1 MAIQIFTKDTSS
13 GQLPNLIQQ
22 LLVDAGF
29 SDVTVKATF
38 GASAEYASDSG
49 VYGCKSFS
57 ICNPSFFSTKYTA
70 IKDDSQKALIVLP
83 EFANSTIT
91 GIRACDIVAFVI
103 VDGVTTFFD
112 TSDLSQW
119 TNVVGGDIMTS
130 TDSRDVLLAPLIDT
144 FGHIFSPFYF
154 ALNRVNHPINTVVTD
169 GVNSFTSLGNLF
181 YIKNA

>member
-1 MAIQIFTKDTSS
+1 MAIQIFTKARS
-13 GQLPNLIQQ
+13 GETFSTFIQQ

-29 SDVTVKATF
+29 SDVTVE
-38 GASAEYASDSG
+38 ASTSTSVEYASGSG

-57 ICNPSFFSTKYTA
+57 TYNPSSFPTKYTA

-91 GIRACDIVAFVI
+91 GVYAWKIVALVI

-112 TSDLSQW
+112 PSDLSKW

-130 TDSRDVLLAPLIDT
+130 TDSSDVLLAPLIDT
-144 FGHIFSPFYF
+144 FGHIFSPFYV